1 MATEGRGARSREDS
15 IFGARLLVLAACVP
29 LLAPHLARMVLAG
42 ITPKSTLAAT
52 LNSTYRIRIAD
63 GRTFVGSFVC
73 IDPQGNIV
81 LDRALEYVVGVV
93 GGSGDEVDTE
103 ELGEGRD
110 VGMVLVKKQYWVKV
124 EREA

>member
-15 IFGARLLVLAACVP
+15 IFGARSLVLAACVP
-29 LLAPHLARMVLAG
+29 LLALHPARMVLAG
-42 ITPKSTLAAT
+42 ITPKITLAAT

-81 LDRALEYVVGVV
+81 LDRALEYVGGVV
-93 GGSGDEVDTE
+93 GVIGDEEGTQ